1 MAGNNVKDNT
11 QNYSLYNRL
20 QLEVERMNA
29 QVDVPTS
36 QNSIKVTKVVK
47 PTNKKCSFHGFY

>member
-1 MAGNNVKDNT
+1 MAGNDVKDDT
-11 QNYSLYNRL
+11 QNYSLYRL
-20 QLEVERMNA
+20 QLEVEKMNA

-47 PTNKKCSFHGFY
+47 PTNKKCIFHGFY

>member
-1 MAGNNVKDNT
+1 MAGNDVKDDT
-11 QNYSLYNRL
+11 QNYSLYRL
-20 QLEVERMNA
+20 QLEVKKMNT
-29 QVDVPTS
+29 QVNVPTS

>member
-1 MAGNNVKDNT
+1 MAGYDVKDDT
-11 QNYSLYNRL
+11 QNYSLDRL
-20 QLEVERMNA
+20 QLEVEKMNT

-36 QNSIKVTKVVK
+36 QNLIKVTKVVK

>member
-1 MAGNNVKDNT
+1 MAGNDVKDDT
-11 QNYSLYNRL
+11 QNYSLYRL
-20 QLEVERMNA
+20 QLEVEKMNT

-47 PTNKKCSFHGFY
+47 PTNKKCIFHGFY